1 MKKFFSFILS
11 VVMLLSILTLY
22 SVSSFAQTS
31 EDGLWNYKLND
42 DGTVEIGSVSY
53 DRPAY
58 LGEEKNVTV
67 PSEIDGHTVVSIGNW
82 AFLNKNLSSVS
93 IPYGIKNIGDRAFAE
108 NRNLTSVVIP
118 DSVEAVGSEVFVEC
132 RGLESVTIS
141 KNLKRIGNY
150 MFNQCHSLKTVEIPD
165 SVEYIGEAAF
175 NDNKSLQTVKFGK
188 NVKQISWD
196 AFSGCT
202 SLSSLDLPASVT
214 VISDNAFSRCTS
226 LSSINAPDTLK
237 TVGENIVENTAFY
250 NNAAN
255 WSGQML
261 YLGNALVDVKTDITG
276 TALVNSKA
284 TVIAS
289 RAFNKC
295 SSLSGVTIAG
305 KARILTQAFLGC
317 TSLSTITFLDEI
329 PYVGYNAF
337 TDTAYY
343 QNENNWIGNVL
354 YIGNV
359 LIKANKN
366 ITGTYYVKNGTVTI
380 ASYAFDYCQNKE
392 FEGVALPETVK
403 YIGNDA
409 FSRSTLK
416 KVNIPSKVTEI
427 PSRAF
432 YACNLTEIEIPD
444 TVKTIGPNAFTLCRS
459 LKNVTIPRNVE
470 TVGSG
475 AFSECYTLESVT
487 FDNTVTTID
496 DSAFD
501 SCSMLKTIYGYRE
514 TAAEEYA
521 NKHSITF
528 IELPDPE
535 PLPDFPDVKKGTWYY
550 DAVMYCAKNGFVTGY
565 QNGKFGPGDNLKRQD
580 FVVILARIANADL
593 TKYQGKASKLKDVDK
608 NAYYASSVNW
618 AVDNGIISGYQNGK
632 FGVGDNI
639 TREQVATILYR
650 YMGSPDVDNPNGI
663 LAKFKDASKVSS
675 FAKTAVAWAVQN
687 SIINGMADGRVAS
700 TEGASRAQIA
710 VIIMKM
716 DQQGMFDL
724 V

>member
-1 MKKFFSFILS
+1 MKKFLSFILS
-11 VVMLLSILTLY
+11 VVMLLSIMTLY
-22 SVSSFAQTS
+22 SVSSLAQTS

-42 DGTVEIGSVSY
+42 DGTAEIVSFSY
-53 DRPAY
+53 ED
-58 LGEEKNVTV
+58 EKNVTI
-67 PSEIDGHTVVSIGNW
+67 PSEIDGHTVVSIGNNV
-82 AFLNKNLSSVS
+82 FYGKNISSVS

-118 DSVEAVGSEVFVEC
+118 DSVETVGSEAFVEC

-141 KNLKRIGNY
+141 KNLKRIGNL

-202 SLSSLDLPASVT
+202 SLTSVDLPASVT
-214 VISDNAFSRCTS
+214 VISDNAFSECTS
-226 LSSINAPDTLK
+226 LSSINVPDTLD

-261 YLGNALVDVKTDITG
+261 YLGNVLVDVKTDITG
-276 TALVNSKA
+276 TALVKSDA
-284 TVIAS
+284 TVIAC

-305 KARILTQAFLGC
+305 RARILTQAFLGC
-317 TSLSTITFLDEI
+317 SSLTTITFLDEI
-329 PYVGYNAF
+329 PYVAFNAF

-380 ASYAFDYCQNKE
+380 ASYAFDYCQNME
-392 FEGVALPETVK
+392 FEGVVLPETVK

-432 YACNLTEIEIPD
+432 YACNLTGIEIPD
-444 TVKTIGPNAFTLCRS
+444 TVKTIGPNAFNLCRS
-459 LKNVTIPRNVE
+459 LKNVMIPRSVE

-501 SCSMLKTIYGYRE
+501 SCMQLKTIYGYRE

-535 PLPDFPDVKKGTWYY
+535 PVPSFPDVKIGSWYFE
-550 DAVMYCAKNGFVTGY
+550 AVRHCAQNGFIGGY
-565 QNGKFGPGDNLKRQD
+565 SNGNFGPADNLKRQD
-580 FVVILARIANADL
+580 FVMILARIAGANLDDYAN
-593 TKYQGKASKLKDVDK
+593 KASKFSDVK
-608 NAYYASSVNW
+608 KGAYYYSAVIW
-618 AVDNGIISGYQNGK
+618 AVENGIIGGYSNGK

-650 YMGSPDVDNPNGI
+650 YAGSPEISNVDST
-663 LAKFKDASKVSS
+663 LAKFSDVKRISAY
-675 FAKTAVAWAVQN
+675 AKTPIAWAVQN
-687 SIINGMADGRVAS
+687 GVISGMADGRVAPV
-700 TEGASRAQIA
+700 EGASRAQIA
-710 VIIMKM
+710 MIVMRM
-716 DQQGMFDL
+716 DQQGMFDKT
-724 V
+724 